1 MNKSKII
8 FLSGPLALVCYLMH
22 DILGSINYKG
32 YDPLTQAVSDLTAEN
47 APSLW
52 ISRPLS
58 ALYGLF
64 SIICIAAACVF
75 FRKKINAVQYSGLL
89 VYALMNIISAVGYSL
104 FPLTESGSPDGF
116 QNKMHIIVTIAVVAS
131 SVISLLLI
139 IIGNFFRKSDK
150 AMSIAAVIVFLFMA
164 GGAIGTNI
172 APASIFGIVERLSTY
187 AAVGFTA
194 FIGIKC
200 LLKPRET

>member
-32 YDPLTQAVSDLTAEN
+32 YDPLTQAVSDLTAES

-52 ISRPLS
+52 IARPLS

-64 SIICIAAACVF
+64 SIICIAACVF

-139 IIGNFFRKSDK
+139 IGNFFRKSDK
-150 AMSIAAVIVFLFMA
+150 ALSIAAVIAFLFMA

-172 APASIFGIVERLSTY
+172 ARNQYLV
-187 AAVGFTA
+187 
-194 FIGIKC
+194 
-200 LLKPRET
+200 